1 MNCWIWESGCRGD
14 DYAAWIQAIGSILAL
29 AIVIAIER
37 HHNTR
42 EINKLREDSSSRHR
56 SQLKSVLFLIGAMR
70 ELLENHFPNESDKA
84 TYDKVAL
91 TEATGDLLNEIR
103 SHASDE
109 LEDEERMSYFAVR
122 RNFSEIFSHTHFGD
136 ESVFARH
143 HIERLLAFEAEFKG
157 RIESLDQRTA
167 R

>member
-29 AIVIAIER
+29 AIVIAIEK
-37 HHNTR
+37 HHNKR
-42 EINKLREDSSSRHR
+42 EINKLQEASSSRHR
-56 SQLKSVLFLIGAMR
+56 SQLKSILFLICAMK
-70 ELLENHFPNESDKA
+70 ELLENHFPKESDNA

-109 LEDEERMSYFAVR
+109 LDDEERTSYFAVR
-122 RNFSEIFSHTHFGD
+122 RHFSEIFSHTHFGD
-136 ESVFARH
+136 ELVFAQN
-143 HIERLLAFEAEFKG
+143 HIDRLLALEVEFKS
-157 RIESLDQRTA
+157 RIELLVKRTA
-167 R
+167 G